1 MRFVPAFG
9 FIFNFAIVRASF
21 PFIAI
26 PNTKVSC
33 RYFDQ
38 RNVFPRFG
46 NRLTTDRPYPLIVY
60 RPRDREKG
68 DRWLKEGARE
78 SKRTI
83 YKTDSTK

>member
-21 PFIAI
+21 PFVAI
-26 PNTKVSC
+26 PSTKVGC
-33 RYFDQ
+33 RYFDR
-38 RNVFPRFG
+38 RNVFPFG
-46 NRLTTDRPYPLIVY
+46 NRLTIDRRYFLIVY

-78 SKRTI
+78 SKRMI